1 MLKFY
6 VLILTENIAEDMN
19 MNSASKFADMLKNRE
34 AVVFSGAGMSTE
46 SGLQDFR
53 SKTGIWANVDPTAL
67 ASIDALKNNYEQ
79 FLSFYKSRLLVPESV
94 KPNIGHKLIAK
105 WEHEGFIKGIIT
117 QNVDGLHQAAGSV
130 NVAELHGN
138 LEPVRCFRCC
148 KIASKDD
155 FIQGNSCSCG
165 GRLRPGVVL
174 FGEMLPESE
183 IRKAEL
189 WSNNCKLF
197 IVLGSS
203 LVVSPANFFPR
214 KAKYAEANLVIIN
227 KEETPLDD
235 IADLVVHKSI
245 GEFLSE
251 AQEFMGE

>member
-1 MLKFY
+1 M
-6 VLILTENIAEDMN
+6 D
-19 MNSASKFADMLKNRE
+19 SARKFAEILKNRE

-53 SKTGIWANVDPTAL
+53 SRTGIWANVDPTAL
-67 ASIDALKNNYEQ
+67 ASVDALKNNYEQ

-94 KPNIGHKLIAK
+94 KPNIGHNLIAK
-105 WEHEGFIKGIIT
+105 WERDGFIKGIIT

-130 NVAELHGN
+130 NVAELHGS
-138 LEPVRCFRCC
+138 LEPVRCYGCG
-148 KIASKDD
+148 KVATKDD
-155 FIQGNSCSCG
+155 FIQGHRCSCG

-183 IRKAEL
+183 IQKAEL
-189 WSNNCKLF
+189 WSNNCKSF

-203 LVVSPANFFPR
+203 LAVSPANFFPR
-214 KAKYAEANLVIIN
+214 KAKNSGASLVIIN
-227 KEETPLDD
+227 KDDTPLDG
-235 IADLVVHKSI
+235 IADLVVHTSI

-251 AQEFMGE
+251 VNEFIG